1 MDCGF
6 APRIPIRTAVQTFPL
21 AQANQVLAMLKR
33 AEIHGAAGKAPKVA
47 LTACLR
53 KLLVVL
59 NALLKKGQPW

>member
-1 MDCGF
+1 
-6 APRIPIRTAVQTFPL
+6 
-21 AQANQVLAMLKR
+21 MLKR
-33 AEIHGAAGKAPKVA
+33 AEIQGAAGKAPKVA